1 MLYKAWRRPR
11 EGLAKLEWRHRW
23 IERYQKLEQYW
34 QTSYFVAVVFLEIF
48 VRQSNKV
55 RMEASHSKNQ
65 TAFHDRGLDGGI
77 LDMQSI
83 PMLYQCSNCTSSFAN
98 KGRLE
103 KSLFHG
109 ICFEGCIMQN

>member
-34 QTSYFVAVVFLEIF
+34 QTSHFVVVVDFF

-55 RMEASHSKNQ
+55 KMEASLDHSQRKDKQ
-65 TAFHDRGLDGGI
+65 
-77 LDMQSI
+77 
-83 PMLYQCSNCTSSFAN
+83 Y
-98 KGRLE
+98 
-103 KSLFHG
+103 
-109 ICFEGCIMQN
+109 

>member
-1 MLYKAWRRPR
+1 MNGTLKNLMSFASENDVSNFMDVTIVDLQNDETYKSCKI
-11 EGLAKLEWRHRW
+11 LM
-23 IERYQKLEQYW
+23 
-34 QTSYFVAVVFLEIF
+34 FLNAPYLLDIL
-48 VRQSNKV
+48 
-55 RMEASHSKNQ
+55 SHADCIIITKNQ